1 MKTSKLSYILLWPLR
16 ILYVLNTLLLLPC
29 AYFTLALVT
38 PLRTHGRLF
47 LGAVLPIVGL
57 RIYYIPYISSTILTA
72 GYIYL
77 IKKHICSDKERIF
90 FSILLIITIL
100 GLISLEMVYSAVMG
114 I

>member
-16 ILYVLNTLLLLPC
+16 ILYVLNTLLLLPW
-29 AYFTLALVT
+29 
-38 PLRTHGRLF
+38 THGRLF

-57 RIYYIPYISSTILTA
+57 RIYYIPYISSAILTA